1 MELQRTQ
8 QAQHGLGH
16 ALADLD
22 QRLVLGDFSIGQS
35 IQATAQPL
43 QLAGLVQPDQQ
54 LGRPAL
60 LAHIRCPQHAPVPGQ
75 FEDAVRLVHDE

>member
-8 QAQHGLGH
+8 KAQHGLGH

-35 IQATAQPL
+35 VQATGEPL

-54 LGRPAL
+54 LR
-60 LAHIRCPQHAPVPGQ
+60 
-75 FEDAVRLVHDE
+75 